1 ARRWQQQ
8 SRFGAALDVVV
19 DIAQRGGMWVLALNL
34 PGFLFPLVELNVF
47 ACTHSSGSE
56 SWKVTCFEDAPM
68 LVAAVTSNVFKSPCG
83 ALMVAGL
90 HFLPLWLW
98 LRQRTSA
105 SFPGFNLVGFLLCSG
120 RLLGLV
126 VEFWVLKRHVEGLL
140 RKDAASLSERANV
153 KNK

>member
-1 ARRWQQQ
+1 LKTIQI
-8 SRFGAALDVVV
+8 SPDFT
-19 DIAQRGGMWVLALNL
+19 
-34 PGFLFPLVELNVF
+34 PLVAHTGPVSP
-47 ACTHSSGSE
+47 CQ
-56 SWKVTCFEDAPM
+56 VTCFEDAPM